1 MQKDEFLQ
9 LLQDPDVCREIF
21 EVVRRGGK
29 PIAQAETQPP
39 ELKAELNR
47 IPFFST
53 GAAKGRSDLS
63 AIKDGRVFFLEV
75 KTKTGKASPEQ
86 LSFID
91 TMHERYGCTAGIVHS
106 VEEAVELV
114 GE

>member
-1 MQKDEFLQ
+1 MTEHDIQN
-9 LLQDPDVCREIF
+9 EIRLRLSELGF
-21 EVVRRGGK
+21 CVFRANVGK
-29 PIAQAETQPP
+29 FQTKEG
-39 ELKAELNR
+39 R
-47 IPFFST
+47 WFDT
-53 GAAKGRSDLS
+53 GLPKGFSDLF
-63 AIKDGRVFFLEV
+63 AVKDGRVFFLEV